1 MRNVPIEDDK
11 IMVSFIVT
19 SLYRNIPIINTLN
32 TIKDYF
38 NNDDEFTRNDY
49 ISRRVSQSI

>member
-1 MRNVPIEDDK
+1 MRNVPIEDVK

-32 TIKDYF
+32 TIKDYV

-49 ISRRVSQSI
+49 ISRQVSQSI

>member
-32 TIKDYF
+32 TIKDYV
-38 NNDDEFTRNDY
+38 NNDGEFTRNDY
-49 ISRRVSQSI
+49 ISRQVSQSI